1 MQLITTRPQFDN
13 DLKDEI
19 RLFFP
24 TEQFENDDVT
34 IEHFSN
40 SFEKMTDTCVIKV
53 GKEVVAKEEVSFD
66 LPPKCTKLYETKLLK
81 RNAKCAVYLA
91 LSKWQNKTMPWGTLT
106 GIRPTRLAHELIE
119 DGVPEHLIK
128 ETLMKSFY
136 VSEKKADIVAKTIK
150 NQRCIIKNDN
160 LIDIYINIPFCPTR
174 CQYCSFISS
183 EYSRVEKQIP
193 RFVDSLIKEIR
204 EMNKLIFRRALVVRT
219 IYIGGG
225 TPTTLPAE
233 DLSKILDELCYPVT
247 EFTVECGRPDTI
259 TKEKLDV
266 LKAHGVTRICINPQ
280 SFNDKTLK
288 QIGRGHTTKD
298 IISAYALALGYDFV
312 INMDLIAGLPGE
324 KFAHFKKTIDSTLE
338 LAPQNIT
345 IHTLALKNGA
355 MLKTQNETNHFD
367 ADIEKMVDYSYKKM
381 CENGYVPYYMYRQ
394 KSMINNLE
402 NIGYAQPNTI
412 CLFNIDTMEESC
424 SVLACGAG
432 AISKRIYNLEN
443 RIERAA
449 NVKNIDD
456 YINRIDEMIERKNN
470 LFN

>member
-1 MQLITTRPQFDN
+1 M
-13 DLKDEI
+13 
-19 RLFFP
+19 
-24 TEQFENDDVT
+24 
-34 IEHFSN
+34 
-40 SFEKMTDTCVIKV
+40 
-53 GKEVVAKEEVSFD
+53 
-66 LPPKCTKLYETKLLK
+66 
-81 RNAKCAVYLA
+81 
-91 LSKWQNKTMPWGTLT
+91 
-106 GIRPTRLAHELIE
+106 
-119 DGVPEHLIK
+119 
-128 ETLMKSFY
+128 
-136 VSEKKADIVAKTIK
+136 
-150 NQRCIIKNDN
+150 
-160 LIDIYINIPFCPTR
+160 IDIYINIPFCPTR

-204 EMNKLIFRRALVVRT
+204 EMKKLIFRRALVVRT

-298 IISAYALALGYDFV
+298 IISAYALALSYDFV

-324 KFAHFKKTIDSTLE
+324 KFAHFKKTIDSTIE

-367 ADIEKMVDYSYKKM
+367 ADIEKMVDYGYKKM

-456 YINRIDEMIERKNN
+456 YIKRIDEMIERKNN

>member
-1 MQLITTRPQFDN
+1 M
-13 DLKDEI
+13 
-19 RLFFP
+19 
-24 TEQFENDDVT
+24 
-34 IEHFSN
+34 S
-40 SFEKMTDTCVIKV
+40 
-53 GKEVVAKEEVSFD
+53 
-66 LPPKCTKLYETKLLK
+66 
-81 RNAKCAVYLA
+81 
-91 LSKWQNKTMPWGTLT
+91 
-106 GIRPTRLAHELIE
+106 
-119 DGVPEHLIK
+119 
-128 ETLMKSFY
+128 
-136 VSEKKADIVAKTIK
+136 
-150 NQRCIIKNDN
+150 
-160 LIDIYINIPFCPTR
+160 
-174 CQYCSFISS
+174 
-183 EYSRVEKQIP
+183 
-193 RFVDSLIKEIR
+193 
-204 EMNKLIFRRALVVRT
+204 
-219 IYIGGG
+219 
-225 TPTTLPAE
+225 AE
-233 DLSKILDELCYPVT
+233 DLSKILDELSYPVT

-367 ADIEKMVDYSYKKM
+367 ADIEKMVDYGYKKM

-412 CLFNIDTMEESC
+412 CLFNIDTMEETC

-449 NVKNIDD
+449 NVKNLDD
-456 YINRIDEMIERKNN
+456 YINRIDEMIDRKNN

>member
-1 MQLITTRPQFDN
+1 MKLITTSPQFDN

-24 TEQFENDDVT
+24 DEQFDTDDII
-34 IEHFSN
+34 IEHFSSNFETN
-40 SFEKMTDTCVIKV
+40 SDTCVIKENGIV
-53 GKEVVAKEEVSFD
+53 LAKGESSFVM
-66 LPPKCTKLYETKLLK
+66 PKKPTKLYETKLLK

-106 GIRPTRLAHELIE
+106 GIRPTRLAHELIS

-128 ETLMKSFY
+128 ETLIKSFY
-136 VSEKKADIVAKTIK
+136 VSEKKAEIVSKIIK

-160 LIDIYINIPFCPTR
+160 LVDIYINIPFCPTR

-193 RFVDSLIKEIR
+193 QFVNCLVKEIQA
-204 EMNKLIFRRALVVRT
+204 MKQLIFRRALVVRT

-225 TPTTLPAE
+225 TPTSLSAE
-233 DLSKILDELCYPVT
+233 DLSRILDELSYPVT

-259 TKEKLDV
+259 TKDKLDV
-266 LKAHGVTRICINPQ
+266 LKSHGVSRICINPQ

-298 IISAYALALGYDFV
+298 IINAYALALNYDFV

-324 KFAHFKKTIDSTLE
+324 KFPHFKKTIDSTLE

-355 MLKTQNETNHFD
+355 VLKTQNGTNHFD
-367 ADIEKMVDYSYKKM
+367 SDIEKMVDYGYKKM
-381 CENGYVPYYMYRQ
+381 CENDYVPYYMYRQ

-412 CLFNIDTMEESC
+412 CLFNIDTMEETC

-432 AISKRIYNLEN
+432 AISKRIFNLEN

-449 NVKNIDD
+449 NVKNLDD
-456 YINRIDEMIERKNN
+456 YITRIDEMIERKNN
-470 LFN
+470 LFK